1 MEETLQP
8 KMKKE
13 KLFKWALWWGIGIV
27 VACLA
32 ILIIKGASSEEFE
45 SPPMMNAFYDI
56 MYKFGILPLV
66 IFIGIIA
73 PVYEEFAFRLWGN
86 GKLWTGILSTILMAV
101 VTYIF
106 LRWWWFSLLVIMC
119 GAFIIYYFR
128 NDKKK
133 KLFYLMLLSSAA
145 FAIAH
150 KGNYGDCFTMIVAV
164 VHKFGFGLLASY
176 LVINYNLFW
185 AMVLHAANNTVL
197 AIPLFFAFNSINGD
211 VKVIENEDFRLEMRT
226 VLVEDKNVSGTFGY
240 DHSDRDTCNFYGNTA
255 AFAHQAMYYDVWKQG
270 CNPNIDT
277 LVIAYPDFGGFP
289 KCFFNIVFKTE
300 PNNHHR
306 LLKTL
311 NDDGLIKID
320 TTVKPAN
327 ILKISNQSK
336 LIYEGKN
343 DTLINIRQLVRSIR
357 VNSMIP
363 IYPEEFPNYKIVGG
377 SLYDSLYVKGV
388 EFRKTYT
395 IEELREILEPQGIVI
410 EPSDRTMTIIN
421 IKNTYNPLKDL

>member
-1 MEETLQP
+1 
-8 KMKKE
+8 MKKE

-185 AMVLHAANNTVL
+185 SMVFHAANNMIA

-211 VKVIENEDFRLEMRT
+211 VKVIENEDFRLKVRT
-226 VLVEDKNVSGTFGY
+226 VLVKDMNFDMSKNYYIKTDTNTYFFG
-240 DHSDRDTCNFYGNTA
+240 SA
-255 AFAHQAMYYDVWKQG
+255 SAFADQVMWYDVWQQDI
-270 CNPNIDT
+270 NANIDT
-277 LVIAYPDFGGFP
+277 LFFRTNYNEFP
-289 KCFFNIVFKTE
+289 KCFFSLVFKTE
-300 PNNHHR
+300 PYNHHS

-311 NDDGLIKID
+311 EEDGLIKLD
-320 TTVKPAN
+320 TTYKPAYHMY
-327 ILKISNQSK
+327 IADQSK
-336 LIYEGKN
+336 LVYGQN
-343 DTLINIRQLVRSIR
+343 DTLINYKRMLEPIRR
-357 VNSMIP
+357 NSCLPVYTDNTILK
-363 IYPEEFPNYKIVGG
+363 YNGREL
-377 SLYDSLYVKGV
+377 SDSLYIKGIYYWNN
-388 EFRKTYT
+388 YT
-395 IEELREILEPQGIVI
+395 LEELKEILEPQGIVI

>member
-1 MEETLQP
+1 MEDTLQP

-27 VACLA
+27 VACLI
-32 ILIIKGASSEEFE
+32 ILLVRGESSEDLD
-45 SPPMMNAFYDI
+45 SPMINA
-56 MYKFGILPLV
+56 MYSLVYQFGILPIVLT
-66 IFIGIIA
+66 IGIFGPII
-73 PVYEEFAFRLWGN
+73 EESIFRLWGN

-176 LVINYNLFW
+176 LVINYSLFW
-185 AMVLHAANNTVL
+185 SMVLHAANNTIL

-226 VLVEDKNVSGTFGY
+226 VLVKDMNLDMSNKYYTYSDTNTYFGPA
-240 DHSDRDTCNFYGNTA
+240 S
-255 AFAHQAMYYDVWKQG
+255 AFADQAMWYDVWQQG
-270 CNPNIDT
+270 VNPNIDT
-277 LVIAYPDFGGFP
+277 LFFRTNYNELPN
-289 KCFFNIVFKTE
+289 CFFSLVFKTE

-311 NDDGLIKID
+311 EEEGLIKLD
-320 TTVKPAN
+320 TTYKPAYHMY
-327 ILKISNQSK
+327 IADQSK
-336 LIYEGKN
+336 LVYGQN
-343 DTLINIRQLVRSIR
+343 DTLITYKRMLETIRRKSCLPVYTENTIL
-357 VNSMIP
+357 
-363 IYPEEFPNYKIVGG
+363 NYKGREL
-377 SLYDSLYVKGV
+377 SDSLYIKGV
-388 EFRKTYT
+388 YYRNYYT
-395 IEELREILEPQGIVI
+395 IEELQEILEPQGIVI

>member
-13 KLFKWALWWGIGIV
+13 KLFKWALWWGIGII
-27 VACLA
+27 VACLII
-32 ILIIKGASSEEFE
+32 ILVRGESSEDLD
-45 SPPMMNAFYDI
+45 SPMMNVIYSLV
-56 MYKFGILPLV
+56 YQFGILPIVLT
-66 IFIGIIA
+66 IGIFGPII
-73 PVYEEFAFRLWGN
+73 EESIFRLWGN
-86 GKLWTGILSTILMAV
+86 GKLWTGITSVILMAV
-101 VTYIF
+101 VSYA
-106 LRWWWFSLLVIMC
+106 LGWWLALLVAVC
-119 GAFIIYYFR
+119 GAFILIYFR
-128 NDKKK
+128 ADRKK
-133 KLFYLMLLSSAA
+133 KLFYLMLLSSAI
-145 FAIAH
+145 FAVAH
-150 KGNYGDCFTMIVAV
+150 KGNYSGDWFKVFIAV
-164 VHKFGFGLLASY
+164 FHKFGMGLLASY

-185 AMVLHAANNTVL
+185 AMVLHAANNMIA
-197 AIPLFFAFNSINGD
+197 AIPLFFAFNSIDGD

-306 LLKTL
+306 LLKAL

>member
-13 KLFKWALWWGIGIV
+13 KLFKWALWWGLGIV
-27 VACLA
+27 VVCIA
-32 ILIIKGASSEEFE
+32 IIIIKNASSEEFE
-45 SPPMMNAFYDI
+45 SPMMNVLYDK

-66 IFIGIIA
+66 IFMGIIG

-101 VTYIF
+101 VTYIY

-150 KGNYGDCFTMIVAV
+150 KGNYSGDWFKVFIDVF
-164 VHKFGFGLLASY
+164 HKFGMGLLASY

-185 AMVLHAANNTVL
+185 AMVLHAANNSIL
-197 AIPLFFAFNSINGD
+197 AILFFFAFNSINGE
-211 VKVIENEDFRLEMRT
+211 VKVIENEDFRLKMRT
-226 VLVEDKNVSGTFGY
+226 VLVKDMDLEPNKYYYVNDTSTYFFG
-240 DHSDRDTCNFYGNTA
+240 A
-255 AFAHQAMYYDVWKQG
+255 ASVFAQQVMFRDVWQQG
-270 CNPNIDT
+270 VNPDIDT
-277 LVIAYPDFGGFP
+277 LFFRTNYNELPY
-289 KCFFNIVFKTE
+289 CFFNLVFKTE
-300 PNNHHR
+300 PYNYHR

-311 NDDGLIKID
+311 EEKGLIKLD
-320 TTVKPAN
+320 TTYIPAYHMY
-327 ILKISNQSK
+327 IADQSK
-336 LIYEGKN
+336 LVYGQN
-343 DTLINIRQLVRSIR
+343 DTLITYKRMLETIRR
-357 VNSMIP
+357 NSCLPVYSENTILK
-363 IYPEEFPNYKIVGG
+363 YNGREL
-377 SLYDSLYVKGV
+377 SDSLYIKGV
-388 EFRKTYT
+388 YYRNIYT
-395 IEELREILEPQGIVI
+395 IEELQEILEPQGIVI